1 LEHRSGLK
9 AAILSDGMIRV
20 GDSVALRGETH
31 PVTSSAL

>member
-20 GDSVALRGETH
+20 GDPVALRGEIR
-31 PVTSSAL
+31 PATSSAV